1 MRTYKKQELKRN
13 TEKFVIAVTTVVA
26 ALLLLKNKTEISW
39 KKQKQKRAGS
49 KCSNFNINRKFK

>member
-26 ALLLLKNKTEISW
+26 ALLLLKNKT
-39 KKQKQKRAGS
+39 
-49 KCSNFNINRKFK
+49 

>member
-26 ALLLLKNKTEISW
+26 ALLLLKKQDRNKLEKTKKKTSGIKVFQFQHKLEI
-39 KKQKQKRAGS
+39 
-49 KCSNFNINRKFK
+49 